1 MNDVARLN
9 PKLPDYFRRPAW
21 MDITDASVSGIDV
34 FDAPNRI
41 SYRASRFRLVNKEG
55 VEIDSPEN
63 NGVALDI
70 VVVGANPHK
79 SKLYYADAYD
89 PSSKEPVA
97 PTCFSDN
104 GEAPSER
111 AAVPQARTCNPLD
124 CEHAKWG
131 SKVTPSGAQVKACSD
146 LKKLAVVLYSNLE
159 GPIYL
164 LTVPAA
170 SLKGWANVA
179 GMFKSYGQPIPS
191 AIMRV
196 EFDPKASYPKLVFKP
211 QGLISEA
218 ETTVVERRRTE
229 HADEIRLATGVDD
242 RPRRIPESASPEPKT
257 AQEWSQVA
265 KEISGSGKAP
275 ITGRPVFTPTVA
287 TPASPEQIFTNPPPG
302 MPQHTSQ
309 ALATHPAKGKPGR
322 KPKAEEPT
330 ATQVPPL
337 DIPPFF
343 TRGGSAEP
351 QKTSSGL
358 DQLLDGIFPK
368 A

>member
-21 MDITDASVSGIDV
+21 MDITDDSVSDIDA
-34 FDAPNRI
+34 FDRPNRI
-41 SYRASRFRLVNKEG
+41 SYRASRFRLVDKEG
-55 VEIDSPEN
+55 VEVDAPEN
-63 NGVALDI
+63 NGVALDLVI
-70 VVVGANPHK
+70 IGANPHK

-89 PSSKEPVA
+89 PGAREPVA

-111 AAVPQARTCNPLD
+111 AGSPQSPTCGECRHN
-124 CEHAKWG
+124 AWG
-131 SKVTPSGAQVKACSD
+131 SKTTPSGASVKACSD

-164 LTVPAA
+164 LTIPAA

-191 AIMRV
+191 AVMRV

-218 ETTVVERRRTE
+218 ETTIIEKRRTE

-242 RPRRIPESASPEPKT
+242 RPRRVEKEPIKPE
-257 AQEWSQVA
+257 
-265 KEISGSGKAP
+265 AP
-275 ITGRPVFTPTVA
+275 ITGKPVFTPTVA
-287 TPASPEQIFTNPPPG
+287 TPASPEQIWTNPPLG
-302 MPQHTSQ
+302 MPQHTAQ
-309 ALATHPAKGKPGR
+309 ALATPSPGYGHGGPMPAIEPAPKKPGR

-330 ATQVPPL
+330 VTQVPPL
-337 DIPPFF
+337 DIPPFLA
-343 TRGGSAEP
+343 RGGSAEP
-351 QKTSSGL
+351 KKTSSEL
-358 DQLLDGIFPK
+358 DQLLAGIFPK